1 MRKRIFLIILPVIA
15 IIALILFKNSKT
27 PLLQNWVR
35 LERDTSGYVFY
46 SPCEDIKEDVD
57 IKGNQLIRGGGDDD
71 PDTLKILS
79 TTRLTTGKY
88 EIKCKG
94 KYYGLLINIRWL
106 DNAHTTALWKF
117 HYDNKN
123 YPADSKA
130 VMCPADKKAG
140 FKVVKCV
147 TNDSVKTA
155 EMQFLP
161 IEEN

>member
-1 MRKRIFLIILPVIA
+1 MTKRVLLITIPIVL
-15 IIALILFKNSKT
+15 IIALILFKNSKKT
-27 PLLQNWVR
+27 LPQKWIR

-46 SPCEDIKEDVD
+46 SPCEETPNYTNIE
-57 IKGNQLIRGGGDDD
+57 GNLLIISGEPDD
-71 PDTLKILS
+71 PDTLKTLS
-79 TTRLTTGKY
+79 TTQLSADKY

-94 KYYGLLINIRWL
+94 KEYGLLIKIRWL
-106 DNAHTTALWKF
+106 DNAHTTALWRF

-140 FKVVKCV
+140 FKVVKCIP
-147 TNDSVKTA
+147 NDTVKTA
-155 EMQFLP
+155 ELQFLP